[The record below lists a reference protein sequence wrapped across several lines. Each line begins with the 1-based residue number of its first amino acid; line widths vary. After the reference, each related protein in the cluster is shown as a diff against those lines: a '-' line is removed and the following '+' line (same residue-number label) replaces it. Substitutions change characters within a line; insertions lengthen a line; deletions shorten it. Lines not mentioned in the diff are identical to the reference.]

1 VPETAN
7 EAQRRHWNDATR
19 LAAWRRRE
27 PLTAAVTGTLL
38 EQAAV
43 PAGES
48 VLDVGCGGGRTTIAA
63 AQLAGLA
70 GGALGADLSA
80 PMIQLARERAAA
92 AGVGNARFAV
102 ADIQQEAL
110 DGGPFDLA
118 ISQFGV
124 MFFDDTVAAFAS
136 IRAQLRPGGRL
147 AFVCWQALADN
158 PWFTGPALQPFCPP
172 PPPPAGKNPTGPFTL
187 ADPDY
192 TTSVLTAAGWSRI
205 SRTPYHQLATVARE
219 VLRDGDAYLSY
230 LGVAADR
237 VAEAHAASDQH
248 LAPLLRKDGRYDA
261 PLAFQVFTA
270 RA

>member
-1 VPETAN
+1 MPATAN
-7 EAQRRHWNDATR
+7 ETQRRQWNDATR
-19 LAAWRRRE
+19 LASWRRRE
-27 PLTAAVTGTLL
+27 PLTAAVTRTLL

-43 PAGES
+43 QAGES

-63 AQLAGLA
+63 AQLAGPA

-102 ADIQQEAL
+102 ADVQQETL
-110 DGGPFDLA
+110 GGVPFDLA

-158 PWFTGPALQPFCPP
+158 PWFTGPSLQPFCP

-192 TTSVLTAAGWSRI
+192 TTAVLTEAGWSQV
-205 SRTPYHQLATVARE
+205 SWTPYSQLATVAHE
-219 VLRDGDAYLSY
+219 VLADTDAYLSY
-230 LGVAADR
+230 LGVTPDR
-237 VAEAHAASDQH
+237 LAEARAASQQQLH
-248 LAPLLRKDGRYDA
+248 PLLREDGRYDA
-261 PLAFQVFTA
+261 PLAYQVFTA
-270 RA
+270 HA